1 MDGTVRCR
9 YSGAPFS
16 PLASPAKER
25 TPSAPVVLHAAPPRP
40 AGPPARR
47 KPSPHHQDRPP

>member
-9 YSGAPFS
+9 YSGAPFC
-16 PLASPAKER
+16 PLAPPAMER
-25 TPSAPVVLHAAPPRP
+25 PPSAPVAWHALPSRP

-47 KPSPHHQDRPP
+47 KPSPYYQERPP